1 MPKLFLKVADYYS
14 KPGSQKRMISVNEN
28 GDLFDGPVRDVIIG
42 YTYVVEVSS
51 KLPEDKYYYIMKFI
65 GMGKKL

>member
-14 KPGSQKRMISVNEN
+14 KPGSQKRMIYVNEN
-28 GDLFDGPVRDVIIG
+28 GDLFDGPEHGVIIG
-42 YTYVVEVSS
+42 YTYIVEVSS

-65 GMGKKL
+65 SEGKKL